1 MGVMLTPSKLRAIRA
16 LSGLT
21 QVELAER
28 AGISKAAVAEFE
40 LGKRE
45 LRTGTVV
52 KLCEVLGVKVTYQM
66 KDGTEISG
74 P

>member
-1 MGVMLTPSKLRAIRA
+1 MGVMLTSSKLKAIRA
-16 LSGLT
+16 MAGLT
-21 QVELAER
+21 QAELAER
-28 AGISKAAVAEFE
+28 AGVSKAAVAEFE

-52 KLCEVLGVKVTYQM
+52 KLCEVLGVRVTYSM